1 VRAVLALAM
10 LLCVANTL
18 GGCVTTPKGRSVS
31 GFRLDVDPSDAEL
44 TVDGKELG
52 PVNAVPLADGV
63 LSLDPGVHQL
73 SLQRKGYQTWRAE
86 VSLGNQVEPLK
97 VNLVKR

>member
-1 VRAVLALAM
+1 MRAVIAVTL
-10 LLCVANTL
+10 LLCA
-18 GGCVTTPKGRSVS
+18 CVTTPKGKSVS

-52 PVNAVPLADGV
+52 PVNAVPLTDGV
-63 LSLDPGVHQL
+63 LSLDPGVHQI

-86 VSLGNQVEPLK
+86 VSLGNQVEALK